1 MMNRIY
7 IVRSQVILVLLIV
20 LGCTP
25 AKERAEGTVGLENI
39 ELTDLNGEKVN
50 LSDQQGKTVFINF
63 WATWCRPCIKE
74 MPSIA
79 ALQTQL
85 AGENIEFFFAS
96 DEEVE
101 RIQKF
106 KESRSMTLNF
116 VQLGNQ
122 EALGIQALPTTF
134 IFNGEGN
141 LIFSEVGFRK
151 WDEPATI
158 EMVLK
163 LINDHE

>member
-1 MMNRIY
+1 MNSIY
-7 IVRSQVILVLLIV
+7 NVRFLVMLELLIT
-20 LGCTP
+20 LSCTP
-25 AKERAEGTVGLENI
+25 AKEKQEGTIVLEDI
-39 ELTDLNGEKVN
+39 ELTNLNGEKIN
-50 LSDQQGKTVFINF
+50 LTSLQGKTVFINF
-63 WATWCRPCIKE
+63 WATWCRPCIQE

-163 LINDHE
+163 LMNDHE

>member
-1 MMNRIY
+1 MNRIDNVGSA
-7 IVRSQVILVLLIV
+7 IIFTLLLVWS
-20 LGCTP
+20 CTP
-25 AKERAEGTVGLENI
+25 AKERREETIALENI
-39 ELTDLNGEKVN
+39 ELSNLNGEKIN

-63 WATWCRPCIKE
+63 WATWCRPCNQE

-79 ALQTQL
+79 
-85 AGENIEFFFAS
+85 
-96 DEEVE
+96 EEVE

-116 VQLGNQ
+116 VRLGNQ

-141 LIFSEVGFRK
+141 LIYSEVGFRK

-158 EMVLK
+158 EMVSK
-163 LINDHE
+163 LIKDHE

>member
-1 MMNRIY
+1 
-7 IVRSQVILVLLIV
+7 
-20 LGCTP
+20 
-25 AKERAEGTVGLENI
+25 
-39 ELTDLNGEKVN
+39 
-50 LSDQQGKTVFINF
+50 
-63 WATWCRPCIKE
+63 

-85 AGENIEFFFAS
+85 AGKNIEFFFAS
-96 DEEVE
+96 DEEVDK
-101 RIQKF
+101 IQKF
-106 KESRSMTLNF
+106 MESREMTLNF
-116 VQLGNQ
+116 VRLENQ

-141 LIFSEVGFRK
+141 LIYSEVGYRK

-158 EMVLK
+158 EMVSK